1 MCVGQFP
8 YSEGP
13 TLYISTGLAGKVHM
27 YLYLKSDICI
37 GSWYQI
43 HIHLNYSKADFVSQ
57 W

>member
-27 YLYLKSDICI
+27 YLKSDICI

>member
-13 TLYISTGLAGKVHM
+13 TLYISTALAGKVHK

-37 GSWYQI
+37 GSCYQI
-43 HIHLNYSKADFVSQ
+43 HIHLNNSKAEFVSQ
-57 W
+57 C

>member
-1 MCVGQFP
+1 MCVGQFS

-13 TLYISTGLAGKVHM
+13 TLYISTALAGKVHM
-27 YLYLKSDICI
+27 YFYLKSDICI

-43 HIHLNYSKADFVSQ
+43 HIHLNNSNADFVSQ

>member
-1 MCVGQFP
+1 MSVGQFP

-43 HIHLNYSKADFVSQ
+43 HIHLNYSKADFVTQ